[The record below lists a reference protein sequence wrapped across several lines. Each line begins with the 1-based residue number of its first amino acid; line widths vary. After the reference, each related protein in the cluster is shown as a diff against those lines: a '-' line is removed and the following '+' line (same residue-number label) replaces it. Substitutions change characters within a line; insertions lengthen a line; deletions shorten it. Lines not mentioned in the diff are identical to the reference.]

1 MSLCRQFMS
10 FIRRI
15 TTLWS
20 FLTATALHISGKLLC
35 TSTWCNSPPHILPR
49 GGGGGGVMS
58 VWDKSTH
65 AGPLNRL
72 CTESRYLPFLIQ
84 FLLLNFHNWFI
95 GSVKWSTLY
104 VTTGELFLQ
113 SFHWAYSLF
122 KHGWYY
128 IRVHSLQEIPVLM
141 YCTCTFPSRLPTNW
155 VRNIYMYMYVQ
166 NMLFNQAQT
175 TRTHPIKE
183 IMHFNREPWQ
193 TENCINIELGH
204 HTAMFVTDAYGHHFA
219 VTFSI

>member
-49 GGGGGGVMS
+49 GGGGGGGVMS

-95 GSVKWSTLY
+95 GSVKWSTL
-104 VTTGELFLQ
+104 L
-113 SFHWAYSLF
+113 
-122 KHGWYY
+122 
-128 IRVHSLQEIPVLM
+128 RVNCFCKVFTEPTVCLSM
-141 YCTCTFPSRLPTNW
+141 DDTCTCIYVYIPYKKYLFSCTVHAPSRHGSPPIGCATSTCTC
-155 VRNIYMYMYVQ
+155 MYKTCYSTKHKQ
-166 NMLFNQAQT
+166 PEHTQL
-175 TRTHPIKE
+175 KKL
-183 IMHFNREPWQ
+183 
-193 TENCINIELGH
+193 CIIGNHDRLK
-204 HTAMFVTDAYGHHFA
+204 TA
-219 VTFSI
+219 